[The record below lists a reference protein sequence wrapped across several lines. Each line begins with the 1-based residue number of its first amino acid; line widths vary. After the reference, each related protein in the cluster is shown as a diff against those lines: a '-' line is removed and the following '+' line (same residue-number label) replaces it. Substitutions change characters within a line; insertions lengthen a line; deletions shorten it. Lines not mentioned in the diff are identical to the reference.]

1 MAKVRLAD
9 IAKVAG
15 VSAVTVHNAITG
27 QKGVSDE
34 MRARILEIAK
44 EMGYRQ
50 PGSGARN
57 TQGKSLRCI
66 GVVIPER
73 YLAEYTTFYWKMYQ
87 EMALAATE
95 KSCMVTVEIL
105 KQEMEDEMIVP
116 CIAKEQTVDALI
128 LMGDTSRDYTDEL
141 LKLGERLKPYV
152 ANTGLILN
160 KALDE
165 GKTVL
170 FEGAQATML
179 DVDHGT
185 YPFVTSSN
193 PTAGGACTGTGV
205 GPTKITRVVGVSKAY
220 VTRVGEGPFPTEL
233 FDESG
238 EWLRQQGHEFGV
250 TTGRPRRCGWF
261 DAVVNRYASQVN
273 GLTDLVLTKLDVL
286 TGLKEI
292 PICVAYDVDGE
303 RYDDMPTDQAT
314 FSAAKPIYETMPGW
328 TEDISQVHEF
338 DKLPAAC
345 QAYVKRLEDLSNCRI
360 SVIGTGPQRDHIISV
375 HSLLD

>member
-128 LMGDTSRDYTDEL
+128 LMGDTSRDYIHYLKKNVDLPIVFLDFYDNEL
-141 LKLGERLKPYV
+141 AK
-152 ANTGLILN
+152 
-160 KALDE
+160 
-165 GKTVL
+165 
-170 FEGAQATML
+170 
-179 DVDHGT
+179 
-185 YPFVTSSN
+185 
-193 PTAGGACTGTGV
+193 
-205 GPTKITRVVGVSKAY
+205 
-220 VTRVGEGPFPTEL
+220 
-233 FDESG
+233 
-238 EWLRQQGHEFGV
+238 
-250 TTGRPRRCGWF
+250 
-261 DAVVNRYASQVN
+261 DAVIADNFHGMYLMTEYLYEH
-273 GLTDLVLTKLDVL
+273 GLTKLAFVGSIHFSSSIMDRYCGFSKAVLEHRDVTPAEAFVCNCDL
-286 TGLKEI
+286 TAGLLMLEL
-292 PICVAYDVDGE
+292 E
-303 RYDDMPTDQAT
+303 
-314 FSAAKPIYETMPGW
+314 
-328 TEDISQVHEF
+328 
-338 DKLPAAC
+338 
-345 QAYVKRLEDLSNCRI
+345 KRGI
-360 SVIGTGPQRDHIISV
+360 SVPEDVSIVGFDNYLYPGFPDLKITSYEINTKAMVKVALEKALKQIRGAASGKNMEIVSGQLVPKESV
-375 HSLLD
+375 KL